1 MVKKKTEC
9 PNPVD
14 VHIGMRMRM
23 YRTLHG
29 LSQEKLAKKL
39 DVTFQQVQKY
49 EKGTSRISAGRL
61 WEIAQVLGEP
71 VEKFYEGFSGV
82 PSKKQKAGKD
92 ALPLESFAE
101 EFPDLGENP
110 LAKRETLE
118 LVRSYYRIPN
128 RVAAHKIVDLINAL
142 SKTDKETKK
151 K

>member
-1 MVKKKTEC
+1 MAKKKTEC

-14 VHIGMRMRM
+14 VHVGMRMRM

-29 LSQEKLAKKL
+29 LSQEKLAEKL
-39 DVTFQQVQKY
+39 DITFQQVQKY
-49 EKGTSRISAGRL
+49 EKGLNRISASRL

-71 VEKFYEGFSGV
+71 IEKFFEGFSGA
-82 PSKKQKAGKD
+82 PCKKANKD

-101 EFPDLGENP
+101 EFPDLGGNP

-118 LVRSYYRIPN
+118 LVRAYYHIPN
-128 RVAAHKIVDLINAL
+128 RFAAHKIVDLINAL
-142 SKTDKETKK
+142 SKENNKK